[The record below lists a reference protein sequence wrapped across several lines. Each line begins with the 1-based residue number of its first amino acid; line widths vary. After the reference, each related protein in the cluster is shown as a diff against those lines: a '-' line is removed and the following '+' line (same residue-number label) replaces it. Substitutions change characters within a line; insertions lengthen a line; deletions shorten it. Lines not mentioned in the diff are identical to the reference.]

1 MNWISKLKAGLTKT
15 SAKIAT
21 GIDNLLHK
29 RKLDEETAED
39 LEELLISA
47 DLGVETSKIL
57 VKELINK
64 FRFNKEVSEDEVKI
78 TLAQLIEN
86 ILAPLS
92 NKELEFNQKPKI
104 LIMCGVNGNGK
115 TTSIAKLAHFY
126 QARGKSVMLAACDT
140 FRAAAVEQLAVWA
153 NRLQVPIITGAD
165 NSDPASVAYKAV
177 KEAIDNDIDLL
188 MLDTA
193 GRLHN
198 KEHLMAELA
207 KIIKVVQK
215 IDAEISPNIILVLD
229 ATTGQ
234 NAMTQLEKF
243 QEIAKLDGLI
253 ITKLDGTAKAG
264 IIVAIAR
271 KYQVPI
277 IALGVGEGIDDLRP
291 FSAQDFAQS
300 IVGLPLHG

>member
-1 MNWISKLKAGLTKT
+1 MSWISKLKASLTKT
-15 SAKIAT
+15 SSKIAT

-29 RKLDEETAED
+29 RKLDEETAQE

-47 DLGVETSKIL
+47 DLGVETSQYL
-57 VKELINK
+57 VKQLVEK
-64 FRFNKEVSEDEVKI
+64 FRFNKEVTEIEVKE
-78 TLAQLIEN
+78 TLAKN
-86 ILAPLS
+86 IADILEPLTK
-92 NKELEFNQKPKI
+92 KEISFNQNLKI

-115 TTSIAKLAHFY
+115 TTSIAKLANFY
-126 QARGKSVMLAACDT
+126 QDQGKSVMLAACDT

-153 NRLQVPIITGAD
+153 GRLNIPIITGSD

-177 KEAIDNDIDLL
+177 KEALENKIDLL

-198 KEHLMAELA
+198 KEYLMAEFA

-215 IDAEISPNIILVLD
+215 IDENIVPEIILVLD

-234 NAMTQLEKF
+234 NAIIQLEKF

-253 ITKLDGTAKAG
+253 ITKLDGTAKGG

-271 KYQVPI
+271 KHHIPI

-291 FSAQDFAQS
+291 FSAQSFADS
-300 IVGLPLHG
+300 ILGI

>member
-1 MNWISKLKAGLTKT
+1 MSWFKKLKAGLTKT
-15 SAKIAT
+15 STKIAT

-29 RKLDEETAED
+29 RKLDAETAQE

-47 DLGVETSKIL
+47 DLGVETSQYL
-57 VKELINK
+57 VQELVNK
-64 FRFNKEVSEDEVKI
+64 FRFNKEITEKEVKT
-78 TLAQLIEN
+78 TLAQLIATILQPLAALEDSFEN
-86 ILAPLS
+86 
-92 NKELEFNQKPKI
+92 QPKI

-115 TTSIAKLAHFY
+115 TTSIAKLANY
-126 QARGKSVMLAACDT
+126 YKQLGKSVMLAACDT

-153 NRLQVPIITGAD
+153 ERLTIPLITGSD
-165 NSDPASVAYKAV
+165 NSDPASVAYKAMQ
-177 KEAIDNDIDLL
+177 EALANKVDLL

-198 KEHLMAELA
+198 KEYLMAELA

-215 IDAEISPNIILVLD
+215 FDENLKPEIILVLD

-234 NAMTQLEKF
+234 NALVQLEKF
-243 QEIAKLDGLI
+243 QAIAKLDGLI

-271 KYQVPI
+271 KHHIPI

-291 FSAQDFAQS
+291 FSAQSFAES
-300 IVGLPLHG
+300 ILGIEN